1 MGQMSDGLRS
11 RDARVK
17 QAVAALA
24 LAFPLALV
32 LPARGREQGG
42 AVKPAPSSSVLL
54 EVTDET
60 GRRVKVPQPV
70 RRIVSL
76 APSLTE
82 TLYAL
87 GAQDRVVG
95 VTDSCDY
102 PPEARSKPRVGGP
115 MNPSLEQV
123 VALKPDLVV
132 MAKTA
137 NRLETVEAL
146 ERLSMPV
153 YGTDSHSVEDVLAS
167 TERLAG
173 LIGVHEEGAALVA
186 SLRARLDQLQRALA
200 DHPPRRVLF
209 VVWLDPLISA
219 GPGSFVG
226 DALRRAGAET
236 VIRSRQDWPH
246 VSLEEV
252 VRLQPEYLVFAN
264 SDPEQASRDFQTLDQ
279 KPGWRIL
286 EAVRE
291 RRIATISDAVN
302 RPAPRLIDAIEQL
315 ARQLHPD
322 AFPERPGTKSKAPPP
337 HGFEAVKRVEEA
349 CACVR

>member
-1 MGQMSDGLRS
+1 MGQRSDKLHS
-11 RDARVK
+11 RDPRVRGLFI
-17 QAVAALA
+17 ALA
-24 LAFPLALV
+24 LAFLLALA
-32 LPARGREQGG
+32 LPARGREQGT
-42 AVKPAPSSSVLL
+42 AIKPEPSSSALL

-87 GAQDRVVG
+87 GVQDRLVG

-102 PPEARSKPRVGGP
+102 PPEARRKPRVGGP

-123 VALKPDLVV
+123 IALKPDLVV

-146 ERLSMPV
+146 ERLSVAV
-153 YGTDSHSVEDVLAS
+153 YGTDSHSVEDVLIS
-167 TERLAG
+167 TEQLAG
-173 LIGVHEEGAALVA
+173 LIGVQEEGAALVA
-186 SLRARLDQLQRALA
+186 GLRARLDQLQRALGDRA
-200 DHPPRRVLF
+200 PRRVLF

-219 GPGSFVG
+219 GPRSFVG
-226 DALRRAGAET
+226 DALRWAGAQT
-236 VIRSRQDWPH
+236 VIGTKQDWPH

-252 VRLQPEYLVFAN
+252 VRLQPEYLVFA
-264 SDPEQASRDFQTLDQ
+264 SSHPEQASHDFQALRQ

-286 EAVRE
+286 EAVRK
-291 RRIATISDAVN
+291 RRIALISDAVN
-302 RPAPRLIDAIEQL
+302 RPAPRLIDAIEEL

-322 AFPERPGTKSKAPPP
+322 AFPEKPGPKGKARPP
-337 HGFEAVKRVEEA
+337 HGIEAVGQVQEA
-349 CACVR
+349 CACGR

>member
-1 MGQMSDGLRS
+1 MGKMSDGLRS
-11 RDARVK
+11 RDARVRR
-17 QAVAALA
+17 AFAALA
-24 LAFPLALV
+24 LAFVFALA

-42 AVKPAPSSSVLL
+42 AVEPAPSSSALL

-95 VTDSCDY
+95 VTDYCDY
-102 PPEARSKPRVGGP
+102 PPEARRKPRVGGP

-132 MAKTA
+132 VAKTA
-137 NRLETVEAL
+137 NRLQTVEAL
-146 ERLSMPV
+146 ERLSVAV
-153 YGTDSHSVEDVLAS
+153 YGTDSHSVEEVLAS

-173 LIGVHEEGAALVA
+173 LIGVDEEGAALVA
-186 SLRARLDQLQRALA
+186 GLRARLDQLKRALA
-200 DHPPRRVLF
+200 GRAPRRGLF

-226 DALRRAGAET
+226 DALRWAGAQT
-236 VIRSRQDWPH
+236 VIASKQDWPH

-252 VRLQPEYLVFAN
+252 VRLQPEYLVFAS
-264 SDPEQASRDFQTLDQ
+264 SDPEQASRDFQALRQ

-291 RRIATISDAVN
+291 RRITMISDAVN

-322 AFPERPGTKSKAPPP
+322 AFPEKPGTKSETRPP
-337 HGFEAVKRVEEA
+337 HGFEAGKQVEA